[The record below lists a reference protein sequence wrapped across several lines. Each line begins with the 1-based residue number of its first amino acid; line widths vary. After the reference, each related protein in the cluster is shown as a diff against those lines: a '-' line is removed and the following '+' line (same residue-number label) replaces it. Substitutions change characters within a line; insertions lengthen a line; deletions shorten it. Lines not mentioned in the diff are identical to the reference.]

1 MKQLISNLDPL
12 ELGKA
17 WSLSSKAVRS
27 RLNGERDLTYRELV
41 LLSESLGVRTSDLLQ
56 QRDPLQGA

>member
-27 RLNGERDLTYRELV
+27 RLNGERDLTLSQICAVADLAGIQEL
-41 LLSESLGVRTSDLLQ
+41 LDALSR
-56 QRDPLQGA
+56 PLK